1 MLLAV
6 LMYYRIYQWVL
17 DEATID
23 KTLFNVLP
31 MRKHTLDTLI
41 ELIVWV
47 QQKNHRAYLSHRK
60 KRLKQII
67 KDH

>member
-1 MLLAV
+1 MG
-6 LMYYRIYQWVL
+6 
-17 DEATID
+17 
-23 KTLFNVLP
+23 
-31 MRKHTLDTLI
+31 KHTLDTLI